1 MGPLFVVF
9 HGHDRTSSALS
20 MGRSQGVPGL
30 DRVGLRRRQPGL
42 EHDFDDAARADG
54 ARASFTAPGRSGA
67 FRAPRVMIPG
77 LTSSG
82 SRRSVA
88 KRFGARSR
96 RRLLIHCA
104 SFSGLGTFG
113 LPIKPST
120 HYFRA
125 YILPCNEIVALMF
138 QAELTGME
146 SPRRLGVVSPTKP
159 CQGLRVSART
169 PETLRCVWRKPA
181 RCQRNATLS
190 LS

>member
-1 MGPLFVVF
+1 MTGLRAHSLWEGRRGSPVSIVSGFVV
-9 HGHDRTSSALS
+9 GSQAWNMTSTMRQELMELA
-20 MGRSQGVPGL
+20 
-30 DRVGLRRRQPGL
+30 RVSP
-42 EHDFDDAARADG
+42 H
-54 ARASFTAPGRSGA
+54 PGRSGA
-67 FRAPRVMIPG
+67 FRAPLVMIPG